1 MNKIET
7 DADVLSWAETV
18 MAANGEKFTVLSKG
32 DQLAIAR
39 FIMKNRVGR
48 PEEAEPEPQPAESEP
63 EPQPSTPNVPK
74 VELDEKPK
82 TEPWEDKPIKGTTT
96 TATVTRGYAYHR
108 SGCTAQEAYDK
119 FLTWGKDHPKDTSV
133 MDFATGNKS
142 SAAAFAYWLHELIK
156 VEVGSAEAFIQWH

>member
-39 FIMKNRVGR
+39 FIVNNTVDR
-48 PEEAEPEPQPAESEP
+48 PATPPETQPQEDKAETP
-63 EPQPSTPNVPK
+63 PSTPNVPQ
-74 VELDEKPK
+74 VERDEEPK

>member
-48 PEEAEPEPQPAESEP
+48 PEEAESEPQPAESEP
-63 EPQPSTPNVPK
+63 EPQPSTPNVPQ
-74 VELDEKPK
+74 VERDEEPK

-142 SAAAFAYWLHELIK
+142 SAAAFAYWLHELIT
-156 VEVGSAEAFIQWH
+156 VQVGSAEAFIQWH